1 MDILHAIEL
10 LTYNDDLPV
19 DFDEAETQSVQTEP
33 VPLEETDSVK
43 DDSDTESVPPED
55 VEILP
60 DDFYRVFQPECRHI
74 TSSGLVFT
82 PLRELIWETPEYR
95 RRPGDTWA
103 IVARKKYRGDL
114 THYEKVEIL
123 SYGNHVYYVGDGEV
137 KDVELHKNQCFA
149 DDQGF
154 YLATRPRD
162 HLIYRFEF
170 NAFLA
175 AGTFSEVTFFSR

>member
-1 MDILHAIEL
+1 M
-10 LTYNDDLPV
+10 
-19 DFDEAETQSVQTEP
+19 
-33 VPLEETDSVK
+33 
-43 DDSDTESVPPED
+43 
-55 VEILP
+55 
-60 DDFYRVFQPECRHI
+60 CHI

-82 PLRELIWETPEYR
+82 PLRELIWEIPEYR

-103 IVARKKYRGDL
+103 VVARKKYRGDL
-114 THYEKVEIL
+114 THYEKAEIL
-123 SYGNHVYYVGDGEV
+123 SYGDHVYYVGDGEV

-154 YLATRPRD
+154 HLATRPRD

-175 AGTFSEVTFFSR
+175 AGTFSEVTFFSVDILFHDNISAVTIFACLMLHCRSLISFQPGASMHYCYHSSGLRFLRWLGIHVVYGKRQS